1 MNVKLEFVRES
12 KFTYSPG
19 RHTIRW
25 TLCKKRSFRSLLIDC
40 QEIHDETGVRFFVCP
55 IDPKYDKY
63 FNTIEQSF
71 FKTKKEALKAATMA
85 YEAEN

>member
-40 QEIHDETGVRFFVCP
+40 QEIHDETGVRFLFAQLTRS
-55 IDPKYDKY
+55 
-63 FNTIEQSF
+63 TINIS
-71 FKTKKEALKAATMA
+71 TPSNNRSLRRKKKR
-85 YEAEN
+85 